1 LPADAKIKL
10 KLFPAPK
17 SILEKLLNEGPDNSQ
32 KAGDETI
39 ARALEI
45 IQPLAHAA
53 RDLGLA
59 TDSNVLRT
67 PDADLN
73 EP

>member
-1 LPADAKIKL
+1 
-10 KLFPAPK
+10 
-17 SILEKLLNEGPDNSQ
+17 LLGEGPDNSQ
-32 KAGDETI
+32 KAGNETI

-59 TDSNVLRT
+59 SDSDILRMSD
-67 PDADLN
+67 PGV